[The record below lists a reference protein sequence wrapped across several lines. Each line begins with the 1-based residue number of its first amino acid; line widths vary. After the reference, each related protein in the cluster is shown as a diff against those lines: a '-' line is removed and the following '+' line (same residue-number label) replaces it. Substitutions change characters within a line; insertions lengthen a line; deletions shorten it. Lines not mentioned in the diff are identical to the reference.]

1 MYKRDSED
9 TFGRE
14 KINIV
19 AVVVVVVVVVVVD
32 SILIL
37 QEIMT
42 SGRVI
47 NQIRCRLPITWHAP
61 TFR

>member
-19 AVVVVVVVVVVVD
+19 AVAVVVVVVVVD